1 MVSHDHWHIPQ
12 GLLETH
18 LADQP
23 FSSAE
28 LLSDYLRLFQ
38 ANTDTAVVKMLQVKL
53 LIPVSNV
60 PTSNYLLCSMWLNF
74 RYCKTVLLE
83 YYLNHQKF
91 VLLLHMAPY
100 AETINFLECLTKCQ
114 AK

>member
-1 MVSHDHWHIPQ
+1 MVSHDHWCIPQ

-38 ANTDTAVVKMLQVKL
+38 ANTEAAIVKMLQVKL

-60 PTSNYLLCSMWLNF
+60 PTCTCVGCGLILD
-74 RYCKTVLLE
+74 TV
-83 YYLNHQKF
+83 K
-91 VLLLHMAPY
+91 LLL
-100 AETINFLECLTKCQ
+100 K
-114 AK
+114 